1 LDRLAVASQESHGIR
16 EVDLTL
22 RVAVG
27 DPPQD
32 GPKVVATEAVHAR
45 VHLVAAALFLGG
57 VLVLHDSDQLSGR
70 RADDASGTKGMAG
83 DALAST
89 YVGLILAIGVACL
102 FAALLGYF
110 LFWGRGLSGPYLAI
124 VTLAIALI
132 LERSLN
138 NWYAL
143 GGYNGLLDVPPLTL
157 ASFGVA
163 GDYWDARPQFYLIL
177 AIAALVWLGLERLL
191 RSPFGILLSAIKT
204 DPERTAFFGY
214 RVMGLRVLVF
224 VIGAGIAGLAG
235 GLFAAVEG
243 FVSPTLIGFLLST
256 EVLIWTALG
265 GRDVLLAAF
274 LGAIAVRWIESSLV
288 DLLGDIWIL
297 ALGLVLMISVVL
309 LPKGLIATP
318 LERLGRR

>member
-1 LDRLAVASQESHGIR
+1 MTARPIGIAVFALLALAPLLAGAYALAQ
-16 EVDLTL
+16 LTL
-22 RVAVG
+22 YVIYGMLAMS
-27 DPPQD
+27 
-32 GPKVVATEAVHAR
+32 
-45 VHLVAAALFLGG
+45 LALIW
-57 VLVLHDSDQLSGR
+57 GR
-70 RADDASGTKGMAG
+70 AGLLCFGQAMFFGIGAYAMAISTKGMAG

-89 YVGLILAIGVACL
+89 WLGLLLAIGAAAL

-132 LERSLN
+132 LERLLN

-143 GGYNGLLDVPPLTL
+143 GGYNGLLDVPPLTF
-157 ASFGVA
+157 ASFAVGE
-163 GDYWDARPQFYLIL
+163 DYWDPLPQFYLIL
-177 AIAALVWLGLERLL
+177 ALAAALYLCLEALL
-191 RSPFGILLSAIKT
+191 RSPFGILLTAIKT
-204 DPERTAFFGY
+204 DAERVAFFGY
-214 RVMGLRVLVF
+214 RVMGLRVIVF

-265 GRDVLLAAF
+265 GREVLLAAF

-288 DLLGDIWIL
+288 DLLGDYWIL
-297 ALGLVLMISVVL
+297 ALGLVLMASVVL

>member
-1 LDRLAVASQESHGIR
+1 MTARPIGIAVFALLALAPLLVGAYAVAQ
-16 EVDLTL
+16 L
-22 RVAVG
+22 
-27 DPPQD
+27 
-32 GPKVVATEAVHAR
+32 
-45 VHLVAAALFLGG
+45 ALYVIYG
-57 VLVLHDSDQLSGR
+57 VLAMSLALIWGR
-70 RADDASGTKGMAG
+70 AGLLCFGQAMFFGIGAYAMAISTKGMAG

-89 YVGLILAIGVACL
+89 YVGLLLAIGAAGL
-102 FAALLGYF
+102 FAAALGYF

-132 LERSLN
+132 LERLLN

-143 GGYNGLLDVPPLTL
+143 GGYNGLLDVPPLTF
-157 ASFGVA
+157 ASFAVGE
-163 GDYWDARPQFYLIL
+163 DYWDPLPQFYLIL
-177 AIAALVWLGLERLL
+177 AIAAVLYLGLEALL

-204 DPERTAFFGY
+204 DPERAEFFGY

-265 GRDVLLAAF
+265 GREILLAAF
-274 LGAIAVRWIESSLV
+274 LGAIALRWIESSLV
-288 DLLGDIWIL
+288 DLLGDYWIL
-297 ALGLVLMISVVL
+297 ALGLVLMASVVL

>member
-1 LDRLAVASQESHGIR
+1 MAVFALLALAPLIGGAYFVSQ
-16 EVDLTL
+16 LTL
-22 RVAVG
+22 Y
-27 DPPQD
+27 
-32 GPKVVATEAVHAR
+32 VVYGMLAM
-45 VHLVAAALFLGG
+45 
-57 VLVLHDSDQLSGR
+57 SLSLIWGR
-70 RADDASGTKGMAG
+70 AGLLCFGQAMFFGIGAYAMAISTKGMIG
-83 DALAST
+83 PALASS
-89 YVGLILAIGVACL
+89 YVGLAMAIGAAGL

-132 LERSLN
+132 LERLLN

-143 GGYNGLLDVPPLTL
+143 GGYNGLLDVPPLTFATL
-157 ASFGVA
+157 AVGD
-163 GDYWDARPQFYLIL
+163 DYWDPNPQFYLIL
-177 AIAALVWLGLERLL
+177 AIAAVVYLGLERLL

-204 DPERTAFFGY
+204 DPERVAFFGY
-214 RVMGLRVLVF
+214 RVMGLRVMVF

-235 GLFAAVEG
+235 GLFATVEG

-265 GRDVLLAAF
+265 GREVLLAAF

-288 DLLGDIWIL
+288 DLFGDSWIL
-297 ALGLVLMISVVL
+297 LLGLVFMASVVL

>member
-1 LDRLAVASQESHGIR
+1 MSARPVGIAVFVLLALAPLLAGAYGVAQ
-16 EVDLTL
+16 LTL
-22 RVAVG
+22 YVIYGMLAMS
-27 DPPQD
+27 
-32 GPKVVATEAVHAR
+32 
-45 VHLVAAALFLGG
+45 LALIW
-57 VLVLHDSDQLSGR
+57 GR
-70 RADDASGTKGMAG
+70 AGLLCFGQAMFFGIGAYAMAISTKGMAG
-83 DALAST
+83 DALASS
-89 YVGLILAIGVACL
+89 YVGLLLAIGAAGL

-132 LERSLN
+132 LERLLN

-143 GGYNGLLDVPPLTL
+143 GGYNGLLDVPPLTFTSL
-157 ASFGVA
+157 GV
-163 GDYWDARPQFYLIL
+163 GEDYWDPQPQFYVIL
-177 AIAALVWLGLERLL
+177 AIAAVLYLGLEALL
-191 RSPFGILLSAIKT
+191 RSPFGVVLSAIKT
-204 DPERTAFFGY
+204 DAVRLEFFGY

-235 GLFAAVEG
+235 ALFAAVEG

-265 GRDVLLAAF
+265 GREVLLAAF

-288 DLLGDIWIL
+288 GLFGDSWIL
-297 ALGLVLMISVVL
+297 VLGLVFMASVVL

-318 LERLGRR
+318 LERLGRRR

>member
-1 LDRLAVASQESHGIR
+1 MFFGIG
-16 EVDLTL
+16 
-22 RVAVG
+22 AY
-27 DPPQD
+27 
-32 GPKVVATEAVHAR
+32 AMAI
-45 VHLVAAALFLGG
+45 
-57 VLVLHDSDQLSGR
+57 S
-70 RADDASGTKGMAG
+70 TKGMAG

-89 YVGLILAIGVACL
+89 YVGLALATGAAGL

-132 LERSLN
+132 LERLLN

-143 GGYNGLLDVPPLTL
+143 GGYNGLLDVPPLTF
-157 ASFGVA
+157 ASFAA
-163 GDYWDARPQFYLIL
+163 GDDYWDARAQLYLIL
-177 AIAALVWLGLERLL
+177 AIAAVLYLGLEALL

-204 DPERTAFFGY
+204 DPARAESFGY
-214 RVMGLRVLVF
+214 RVMRLRVLVF

-265 GRDVLLAAF
+265 GREVLLAAF

-288 DLLGDIWIL
+288 DLLGDYWIL
-297 ALGLVLMISVVL
+297 ALGLVLMASVVL

>member
-1 LDRLAVASQESHGIR
+1 MTARPIGIVVFALLALAPLLGGAYLVSQ
-16 EVDLTL
+16 LTL
-22 RVAVG
+22 YVIYGMLAMSLALIWGRAGLLCFGQAMFFGVG
-27 DPPQD
+27 AY
-32 GPKVVATEAVHAR
+32 VMAIV
-45 VHLVAAALFLGG
+45 
-57 VLVLHDSDQLSGR
+57 
-70 RADDASGTKGMAG
+70 TKGMAG
-83 DALAST
+83 EALAST
-89 YVGLILAIGVACL
+89 WLGLVLAVGAAGL

-132 LERSLN
+132 LERLLN

-143 GGYNGLLDVPPLTL
+143 GGYNGLLDVPPLTFTSL
-157 ASFGVA
+157 GV
-163 GDYWDARPQFYLIL
+163 GEDYWDPQPQFYLVL
-177 AIAALVWLGLERLL
+177 AIAAVLYLGLEALL

-204 DPERTAFFGY
+204 DAVRLEFFGY

-235 GLFAAVEG
+235 ALFAAVEG

-265 GRDVLLAAF
+265 GREVLLAAF

-288 DLLGDIWIL
+288 GLFGDSWIL
-297 ALGLVLMISVVL
+297 VLGLVFMASVVL

-318 LERLGRR
+318 LERLGRRR

>member
-1 LDRLAVASQESHGIR
+1 MFFGIG
-16 EVDLTL
+16 
-22 RVAVG
+22 AY
-27 DPPQD
+27 
-32 GPKVVATEAVHAR
+32 AMAI
-45 VHLVAAALFLGG
+45 
-57 VLVLHDSDQLSGR
+57 
-70 RADDASGTKGMAG
+70 GTKGMAG

-177 AIAALVWLGLERLL
+177 AITALVWLGLERML

>member
-1 LDRLAVASQESHGIR
+1 MTARPVGIAVFALLALAPLVGGAYLVSQ
-16 EVDLTL
+16 LTL
-22 RVAVG
+22 YVIY
-27 DPPQD
+27 
-32 GPKVVATEAVHAR
+32 
-45 VHLVAAALFLGG
+45 G
-57 VLVLHDSDQLSGR
+57 VLAMSLALIWGR
-70 RADDASGTKGMAG
+70 TGLLCFGQAMFFGIGAYVMAIVTKGMAG

-89 YVGLILAIGVACL
+89 WLGLALAVGAAGL

-132 LERSLN
+132 LERLLN

-143 GGYNGLLDVPPLTL
+143 GGYNGLLDVPPLTFTSL
-157 ASFGVA
+157 GV
-163 GDYWDARPQFYLIL
+163 GEDYWDPQPQFYVIL
-177 AIAALVWLGLERLL
+177 AIAAVLYLGLEALL
-191 RSPFGILLSAIKT
+191 RSPFGVVLSAIKT
-204 DPERTAFFGY
+204 DAVRLEFFGY

-235 GLFAAVEG
+235 ALFAAVEG

-265 GRDVLLAAF
+265 GREVLLAAF

-288 DLLGDIWIL
+288 GLFGDSWIL
-297 ALGLVLMISVVL
+297 VLGLVFMASVVL

-318 LERLGRR
+318 LERLGRQR

>member
-1 LDRLAVASQESHGIR
+1 MSAKAIGALVFVLLAVAPLFGSAYSAAQ
-16 EVDLTL
+16 LTL
-22 RVAVG
+22 YVIY
-27 DPPQD
+27 
-32 GPKVVATEAVHAR
+32 
-45 VHLVAAALFLGG
+45 G
-57 VLVLHDSDQLSGR
+57 VLAMSLSLVWGR
-70 RADDASGTKGMAG
+70 AGLLCFGQAMFFGIGAYAMAISTKGMAG
-83 DALAST
+83 PLLAST
-89 YVGLILAIGVACL
+89 YVGLALAVAAAAL
-102 FAALLGYF
+102 FAAVLGYF

-132 LERSLN
+132 LERVLN

-143 GGYNGLLDVPPLTL
+143 GGYNGLLDVPPLTFT
-157 ASFGVA
+157 SYGVA
-163 GDYWDARPQFYLIL
+163 DGYWDARPQFYLVL
-177 AIAALVWLGLERLL
+177 AMAALVYLGLERLL

-204 DPERTAFFGY
+204 DPERLAFLGY

-224 VIGAGIAGLAG
+224 VISAGVAGLAG

-265 GRDVLLAAF
+265 GRNVLLAAF

-288 DLLGDIWIL
+288 NLLGDYWL
-297 ALGLVLMISVVL
+297 LGLGLVLMVSVVL